1 MSHNRRAWHH
11 LRRTRS
17 HRVAVTSGVPATEV
31 TLGVLELTG
40 IPVIAGAG
48 AGGGLVATGD
58 GL

>member
-1 MSHNRRAWHH
+1 M
-11 LRRTRS
+11 
-17 HRVAVTSGVPATEV
+17 AVTSGVPATEV